1 MNRQINEFIGV
12 AERQNI
18 NFNKDIIMND
28 IEGNSKI
35 MVKCYCTIVA
45 GQSISYYM
53 DVVEK
58 EAFARYKDTL
68 QEEIYKF
75 KADAER
81 IARENNVP
89 VI

>member
-1 MNRQINEFIGV
+1 MDRKINEFIGIS
-12 AERQNI
+12 ESQNI
-18 NFNKDIIMND
+18 NFNKDIVMTD

-45 GQSISYYM
+45 NKSISYYM

-58 EAFARYKDTL
+58 EAFARYKDML
-68 QEEIYKF
+68 QEEISKF
-75 KADAER
+75 KTEAER

-89 VI
+89 II

>member
-68 QEEIYKF
+68 QADISKF

-81 IARENNVP
+81 IAKENIVP

>member
-1 MNRQINEFIGV
+1 MDRKINEFIGIS
-12 AERQNI
+12 ESQNI
-18 NFNKDIIMND
+18 NFNKDIVMTD

-58 EAFARYKDTL
+58 EAFVRYKDAL
-68 QEEIYKF
+68 QEEISNF

>member
-58 EAFARYKDTL
+58 EALARYKDTL
-68 QEEIYKF
+68 QEEISKF
-75 KADAER
+75 KAEAER

>member
-1 MNRQINEFIGV
+1 MDRKINEFIGISDS
-12 AERQNI
+12 QNI
-18 NFNKDIIMND
+18 NFNKDIVTTD

-35 MVKCYCTIVA
+35 MVKWYCTIVA

-58 EAFARYKDTL
+58 EAFVRYKDAL
-68 QEEIYKF
+68 QEEISKF

-81 IARENNVP
+81 IAR
-89 VI
+89 

>member
-1 MNRQINEFIGV
+1 MNRQINEYIGV

-68 QEEIYKF
+68 QEEISIF

-81 IARENNVP
+81 IAKENNVP

>member
-58 EAFARYKDTL
+58 EAFARSKDTL
-68 QEEIYKF
+68 QEEIAKF

>member
-1 MNRQINEFIGV
+1 MDRKINEFIGIS
-12 AERQNI
+12 ESQNI
-18 NFNKDIIMND
+18 NFNKDIVMTD
-28 IEGNSKI
+28 IEGNSKVMI
-35 MVKCYCTIVA
+35 KCYCTIVA

-53 DVVEK
+53 DVIEK
-58 EAFARYKDTL
+58 EAFARYKDAL
-68 QEEIYKF
+68 QEEISKF

>member
-1 MNRQINEFIGV
+1 MDRKINEFIGIS
-12 AERQNI
+12 ESQNI
-18 NFNKDIIMND
+18 NFNKDIVMTD

-35 MVKCYCTIVA
+35 MIKCYCTIVA

-58 EAFARYKDTL
+58 EAFVIYKYAL
-68 QEEIYKF
+68 QEEISKF

>member
-53 DVVEK
+53 DVVER
-58 EAFARYKDTL
+58 EEFARYKDTL
-68 QEEIYKF
+68 QEEISKF

-81 IARENNVP
+81 IAKENNVP

>member
-1 MNRQINEFIGV
+1 MDRKINEFIGIS
-12 AERQNI
+12 ESQNI
-18 NFNKDIIMND
+18 NFNKDIVMTD

-35 MVKCYCTIVA
+35 MIKCYCTRVA

-53 DVVEK
+53 DVVER
-58 EAFARYKDTL
+58 EAFARYKDAL
-68 QEEIYKF
+68 QEEISKF

>member
-1 MNRQINEFIGV
+1 MDRKINEFIGIS
-12 AERQNI
+12 ESQNI
-18 NFNKDIIMND
+18 NFNKDIVMTD

-53 DVVEK
+53 DVVER

-68 QEEIYKF
+68 QEEISKF

-81 IARENNVP
+81 IAKENNVP

>member
-68 QEEIYKF
+68 QEEISNF

-81 IARENNVP
+81 IAKENYVP

>member
-53 DVVEK
+53 DGVEK
-58 EAFARYKDTL
+58 EAFARYKDVL
-68 QEEIYKF
+68 QEEISKF

-81 IARENNVP
+81 IAKENNVP

>member
-53 DVVEK
+53 DVVET

-68 QEEIYKF
+68 QEEISKF

-89 VI
+89 II

>member
-18 NFNKDIIMND
+18 NFNKDIVMTD
-28 IEGNSKI
+28 IEGNSKT

-53 DVVEK
+53 DVVEPEVFLKYK
-58 EAFARYKDTL
+58 ETL
-68 QEEIYKF
+68 QQEIDSF
-75 KADAER
+75 KLESER
-81 IARENNVP
+81 IARDNNVP
-89 VI
+89 II

>member
-1 MNRQINEFIGV
+1 MNRQINEFIGIS
-12 AERQNI
+12 ESQNI
-18 NFNKDIIMND
+18 NFNKDIVMTD

-58 EAFARYKDTL
+58 EAFVRYKDAL
-68 QEEIYKF
+68 QEEISKF

-81 IARENNVP
+81 IAKENNVP